1 MASYNIEW
9 KSSAA
14 RELRSLPKDVIAEIV
29 ERVTNLGK
37 DPFPPGVKKLA
48 GAEHTY
54 RISLQFI
61 PRHLYRSKRQWRCRD
76 SQSGSSPKCL

>member
-54 RISLQFI
+54 RIRFNS
-61 PRHLYRSKRQWRCRD
+61 YRVIYTVAREMA
-76 SQSGSSPKCL
+76 L